1 MDHIPG
7 QGDDL
12 IATFYIKDPDS
23 TGSEGCETF
32 YETDRRSWVVQG
44 KSRGPQVAEQLVAL
58 ADDETYLEV
67 SGRTMDAFVR
77 KYVKENHGVDLA

>member
-1 MDHIPG
+1 MDHIPR

-12 IATFYIKDPDS
+12 IATFYIKDPES

-32 YETDRRSWVVQG
+32 YETDRGSWVVQG

-77 KYVKENHGVDLA
+77 MYVKENHGVDLA

>member
-1 MDHIPG
+1 MEQHSG
-7 QGDDL
+7 QDDNL
-12 IATFYIKDPDS
+12 AVTFYVKDPES

-32 YETDRRSWVVQG
+32 YETDHDSWIVQG
-44 KSRGPQVAEQLVAL
+44 KIRGPKVAEQLTAL

-77 KYVKENHGVDLA
+77 KYVKENHGVDLT